1 MASCTVRY
9 AGVTGQGRQQQ
20 QLNETRVTRSES
32 SAIPPARLV
41 TLVGFFFRPR
51 PREWENRSALTRV
64 KDVGELTVVPACPTK
79 SLAWQKR
86 TGQRRHFNFFPP
98 ADKFSLLSLLLPYDI
113 THPHTPKQQTSPS
126 TTRFTCSQHTESIRS
141 GSFSSLQTSPPD
153 STASLRDL
161 WIFLDPQQT
170 PPSIL

>member
-1 MASCTVRY
+1 MQEIDRAGQAAAGIVRD
-9 AGVTGQGRQQQ
+9 Q
-20 QLNETRVTRSES
+20 RVTRSES
-32 SAIPPARLV
+32 SATSKLALSPWWA
-41 TLVGFFFRPR
+41 FFGHDPWRGKIEVHLRRP
-51 PREWENRSALTRV
+51 

-113 THPHTPKQQTSPS
+113 THLHTPKQQTSPS
-126 TTRFTCSQHTESIRS
+126 TTRFICSRHTESIRS
-141 GSFSSLQTSPPD
+141 GFFPSPQTSPLD
-153 STASLRDL
+153 STASPRDL